1 MRGSRNHVTRSFA
14 VTARTVVIATIIL
27 SFNITVTAEEG
38 TPATTLTTGDEYI
51 TVSARLMHEGEQNF
65 FVTNGE
71 CYQFEITVNAKTTAV
86 QFKGTTGVIGGIEVP
101 VTYDLRR
108 FLKQPEVTVAKAYFG
123 KDKIMQEHNEML
135 ARARDINK
143 SLLYDRVVKPGQP
156 ESGYDYM
163 PVDVAYDEYRFKYEV
178 NGEMLGVNVGAV
190 PSAIIAPT
198 NQPVAAPTP

>member
-71 CYQFEITVNAKTTAV
+71 CYQFEIK
-86 QFKGTTGVIGGIEVP
+86 IG
-101 VTYDLRR
+101 
-108 FLKQPEVTVAKAYFG
+108 
-123 KDKIMQEHNEML
+123 
-135 ARARDINK
+135 RAH
-143 SLLYDRVVKPGQP
+143 V
-156 ESGYDYM
+156 
-163 PVDVAYDEYRFKYEV
+163 
-178 NGEMLGVNVGAV
+178 
-190 PSAIIAPT
+190 
-198 NQPVAAPTP
+198 